1 MNLGDLVKL
10 DVPDQRVHGRI
21 GIVVGKELKSTYEW
35 LRDHM
40 GQPVKS
46 FSYEVM
52 VGSEVWR
59 VGYNEIL
66 EQTEWEL
73 DETG

>member
-10 DVPDQRVHGRI
+10 DIPGQRAHGKI
-21 GIVVGKELKSTYEW
+21 GMVVGKELKATYDW
-35 LRDHM
+35 MRDHM

-52 VGSEVWR
+52 VGTEVWR
-59 VGYNEIL
+59 VGYNEL
-66 EQTEWEL
+66 LGEEEWN
-73 DETG
+73 DEVG

>member
-1 MNLGDLVKL
+1 M
-10 DVPDQRVHGRI
+10 
-21 GIVVGKELKSTYEW
+21 
-35 LRDHM
+35 RDHM

-52 VGSEVWR
+52 VGTEVWR
-59 VGYNEIL
+59 VGYNEL
-66 EQTEWEL
+66 LKEEEWI

>member
-1 MNLGDLVKL
+1 MKLGDLVKL
-10 DVPDQRVHGRI
+10 DIPDQRAHGKI
-21 GIVVGKELKSTYEW
+21 GMVVGKELNATYDW
-35 LRDHM
+35 MRDHM

-52 VGSEVWR
+52 VGTEVWR
-59 VGYNEIL
+59 VGYNEL
-66 EQTEWEL
+66 LKEEEWN